1 MPIAANNKNT
11 DHVQVSKVNEVP
23 PVPPPYHI
31 AAAFSKKAALFQQL
45 NQCKSFLV
53 IISKMIIHTHTH
65 TKYEFYILSH
75 YSSSIRLVDDGSS
88 TN

>member
-11 DHVQVSKVNEVP
+11 DHVQMSKVNDVP

-45 NQCKSFLV
+45 SQCKPFLV

-65 TKYEFYILSH
+65 TQYEFYILSH
-75 YSSSIRLVDDGSS
+75 YSSSIRLIDDGSS